1 MSKKESCFFLRCM
14 LRVLDYIFSLY
25 IHVDQR
31 VVYNFLE
38 QINTDQEKEL
48 ERSIDSSEGKGLD
61 DILKNLKK

>member
-1 MSKKESCFFLRCM
+1 M